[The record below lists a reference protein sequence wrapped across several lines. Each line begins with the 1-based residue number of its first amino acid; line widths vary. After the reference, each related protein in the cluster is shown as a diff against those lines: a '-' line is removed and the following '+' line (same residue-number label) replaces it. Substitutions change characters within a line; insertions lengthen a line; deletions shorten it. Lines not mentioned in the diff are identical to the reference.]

1 MMYYVRW
8 LIYRRFRLAAELR
21 HNAKK
26 LLHHQRDLLTKEGSD
41 DIQKHIDQLAQVMCS
56 PYNRSDIDA
65 AIEKLQQVG
74 SHRLIAYKSPGI
86 RENVE
91 VCLFAVGIAM
101 GIRTF
106 FFQPMGI
113 PTGSM
118 QPTLYGITHA
128 KMEQAEEIPGT
139 VSGFFKKWL
148 NGISYYQLKAE
159 GNWKLHNIESQR
171 PYLFLFTRQRLVFQD
186 LDTGQLI
193 TKDVNPPLGSNGK
206 SLLHK
211 EHSWR
216 NTTRLNNEY
225 KNFTYPTGSDVFKVR
240 RESGD
245 HLLVNRFTYNF
256 RKPKRGEIIVFETKN
271 IPGMKNDKLFYIKRL
286 VGLPNEKL
294 DIKNRHVYINDNII
308 DSTVHPFEFIYSMDL
323 NDQHPND
330 PDDLKPPAREHL
342 HDEHPPEQNSRFSGH
357 LGLGYHI
364 QNVHIPSNQYY
375 ALGDN
380 TVSSEDSRSWGT
392 LPGKNIFGTP
402 SFIYW
407 PFFSQPDREVRPHR
421 FGWAFQ

>member
-1 MMYYVRW
+1 MKYYLRW

-26 LLHHQRDLLTKEGSD
+26 LLLHQKDLLTKEGIED
-41 DIQKHIDQLAQVMCS
+41 LQNQLTHLNQVMHS
-56 PYNRSDIDA
+56 PYNREELDLST
-65 AIEKLQQVG
+65 EKLQQAG
-74 SHRLIAYKSPGI
+74 SHRLIPYKNSGI
-86 RENVE
+86 RENIE
-91 VCLFAVGIAM
+91 VCLFAIGIAM

-118 QPTLYGITHA
+118 QPTLYGITSA
-128 KMEQAEEIPGT
+128 KVEKGESAPNLVT
-139 VSGFFKKWL
+139 GFFKKWL

-159 GNWKLHNIESQR
+159 GNWKLHNIEKQR
-171 PYLFLFTRQRLVFQD
+171 PYLRFFTRQRLTFQD

-193 TKDVNPPLGSNGK
+193 THDVKPPLGSDGN
-206 SLLHK
+206 SLLFYEQDPRQPTK
-211 EHSWR
+211 
-216 NTTRLNNEY
+216 LNNAY
-225 KNFTYPTGSDVFKVR
+225 NNYTYDKGSDVFKVR

-256 RKPKRGEIIVFETKN
+256 RKPRRGEIIVFETKN
-271 IPGMKNDKLFYIKRL
+271 IPNIRNDKLFYIKRL
-286 VGLPNEKL
+286 IGLPNEKL
-294 DIKNRHVYINDNII
+294 DIQNRHVFINDNML
-308 DSTVHPFEFIYSMDL
+308 DSTDHPFEFIYSMDL
-323 NDQHPND
+323 HDKD
-330 PDDLKPPAREHL
+330 PKML
-342 HDEHPPEQNSRFSGH
+342 HDEHPPAQNSRFSGH
-357 LGLGYHI
+357 LARGSFI
-364 QNVHIPSNQYY
+364 KNVQIPNNRYY

-380 TVSSEDSRSWGT
+380 TVSSEDSRIWGT

-407 PFFSQPDREVRPHR
+407 PFFSQPKRVIHPHR

>member
-1 MMYYVRW
+1 MMYYIRW

-26 LLHHQRDLLTKEGSD
+26 LLQHQKDLLTSEGVED
-41 DIQKHIDQLAQVMCS
+41 LQNQIDHLTKVMHS
-56 PYNRSDIDA
+56 PYNREELDA
-65 AIEKLQQVG
+65 ATEKLQQTG
-74 SHRLIAYKSPGI
+74 SHRLIPYKNAGI

-91 VCLFAVGIAM
+91 VCLFAIGIAM

-118 QPTLYGITHA
+118 QPTLYGITHSII
-128 KMEQAEEIPGT
+128 EQGEDIPGA

-159 GNWKLHNIESQR
+159 GNWKLEQIENQR
-171 PYLFLFTRQRLVFQD
+171 SFGLFFTRQKLVFQD
-186 LDTGQLI
+186 LDNGQLI
-193 TKDVNPPLGSNGK
+193 TKDVSPPLGSDGQ
-206 SLLHK
+206 SLL
-211 EHSWR
+211 R
-216 NTTRLNNEY
+216 NNISVANPTRLNNAFN
-225 KNFTYPTGSDVFKVR
+225 NFTYPKGTDVFKVR
-240 RESGD
+240 REAGD

-271 IPGMKNDKLFYIKRL
+271 IPDMDNDKLFYIKRL
-286 VGLPNEKL
+286 VGLPYEKL
-294 DIKNRHVYINDNII
+294 DIKNRHVYINDKMI

-323 NDQHPND
+323 NDE
-330 PDDLKPPAREHL
+330 LPPA
-342 HDEHPPEQNSRFSGH
+342 QNSLFSGH
-357 LGLGYHI
+357 IGTIHDF
-364 QNVHIPSNQYY
+364 QIPPNHYY

-380 TVSSEDSRSWGT
+380 TVSSLDSRSWGS

-407 PFFSQPDREVRPHR
+407 PFFGQPDREVRPHR

>member
-1 MMYYVRW
+1 MMYYIRW

-26 LLHHQRDLLTKEGSD
+26 LLQHQKDLLTSEGVED
-41 DIQKHIDQLAQVMCS
+41 LQNQIDQLTKVMHS
-56 PYNRSDIDA
+56 PYNREELDA
-65 AIEKLQQVG
+65 ATEKLQQTG
-74 SHRLIAYKSPGI
+74 SHRLIPYKNAGI

-91 VCLFAVGIAM
+91 VCLFAIGIAM

-118 QPTLYGITHA
+118 QPTLYGITHSII
-128 KMEQAEEIPGT
+128 EQGEDIPGA

-159 GNWKLHNIESQR
+159 GNWKLEQIENQR
-171 PYLFLFTRQRLVFQD
+171 SFGLFFTRQKLVFQD
-186 LDTGQLI
+186 LDNGQLI
-193 TKDVNPPLGSNGK
+193 TKDVSPPLGSDGQ
-206 SLLHK
+206 SLL
-211 EHSWR
+211 R
-216 NTTRLNNEY
+216 NNISVANPTRLNNAFN
-225 KNFTYPTGSDVFKVR
+225 NFTYPKGTDVFKVR
-240 RESGD
+240 REAGD

-271 IPGMKNDKLFYIKRL
+271 IPDMDNDKLFYIKRL
-286 VGLPNEKL
+286 VGLPYEKL
-294 DIKNRHVYINDNII
+294 DIKNRHVYINDKMI

-323 NDQHPND
+323 NDE
-330 PDDLKPPAREHL
+330 LPPA
-342 HDEHPPEQNSRFSGH
+342 QNSLFSGH
-357 LGLGYHI
+357 IGTIHDF
-364 QNVHIPSNQYY
+364 QIPPNHYY

-380 TVSSEDSRSWGT
+380 TVSSLDSRSWGS

-407 PFFSQPDREVRPHR
+407 PFFGQPDREVRPHR

>member
-1 MMYYVRW
+1 MMYYIRW

-26 LLHHQRDLLTKEGSD
+26 LIQHQKDLLTCEGVED
-41 DIQKHIDQLAQVMCS
+41 LQNQIDQLTKVMHS
-56 PYNRSDIDA
+56 PYNREELDA
-65 AIEKLQQVG
+65 ATEKLQQTG
-74 SHRLIAYKSPGI
+74 SHRLIPYKNAGI

-91 VCLFAVGIAM
+91 VCLFAIGIAM

-118 QPTLYGITHA
+118 QPTLYGITHSII
-128 KMEQAEEIPGT
+128 EQGEDIPGA

-159 GNWKLHNIESQR
+159 GNWKLEQIENQR
-171 PYLFLFTRQRLVFQD
+171 SFGLFFTRQKLVFQD
-186 LDTGQLI
+186 LDNGQLI
-193 TKDVNPPLGSNGK
+193 TKDVSPPLGSDGQ
-206 SLLHK
+206 SLL
-211 EHSWR
+211 R
-216 NTTRLNNEY
+216 NNISLTKPTRLNNAFN
-225 KNFTYPTGSDVFKVR
+225 NFTYPKGTDVFKVR
-240 RESGD
+240 REAGD

-271 IPGMKNDKLFYIKRL
+271 IPDMDNDKLFYIKRL
-286 VGLPNEKL
+286 VGLPYEKL
-294 DIKNRHVYINDNII
+294 DIKNRHVYINDKMI

-323 NDQHPND
+323 NDE
-330 PDDLKPPAREHL
+330 LPPA
-342 HDEHPPEQNSRFSGH
+342 QNSLFSGH
-357 LGLGYHI
+357 IGTIHDF
-364 QNVHIPSNQYY
+364 QIPPNHYY

-380 TVSSEDSRSWGT
+380 TVSSLDSRSWGS

-407 PFFSQPDREVRPHR
+407 PFFGQPDREVRPHR

>member
-1 MMYYVRW
+1 MMYYIRW

-26 LLHHQRDLLTKEGSD
+26 LLQHQKDLLTSEGLD
-41 DIQKHIDQLAQVMCS
+41 DIQNQIDYLTKVMRS
-56 PYNRSDIDA
+56 PYNREELDA
-65 AIEKLQQVG
+65 ATEKLQQIG
-74 SHRLIAYKSPGI
+74 SHRLIPYKNAGI

-118 QPTLYGITHA
+118 QPTLYGITHSI
-128 KMEQAEEIPGT
+128 MGQGEDIPGA
-139 VSGFFKKWL
+139 VSGFLKKWL

-159 GNWKLHNIESQR
+159 GNWKLHDIESQR

-206 SLLHK
+206 SLLHSLK
-211 EHSWR
+211 YP
-216 NTTRLNNEY
+216 TRFNNDN
-225 KNFTYPTGSDVFKVR
+225 KNITYPKGSDVFKVR

-245 HLLVNRFTYNF
+245 HLLVNRFVYNF
-256 RKPKRGEIIVFETKN
+256 RIPKRGEIIVFETKN
-271 IPGMKNDKLFYIKRL
+271 ITGIRNDKLFYIKRL

-294 DIKNRHVYINDNII
+294 DIKNRHVYINDKII

-323 NDQHPND
+323 YDQHPND
-330 PDDLKPPAREHL
+330 PDNLNPPAREHL
-342 HDEHPPEQNSRFSGH
+342 HDEHPPVQDSRFSGH
-357 LGLGYHI
+357 QGFGHPI
-364 QNVHIPSNQYY
+364 KNVQNVQIPSNQYY

-380 TVSSEDSRSWGT
+380 TFSSEDSRSWGT

>member
-1 MMYYVRW
+1 MMYYIRW

-26 LLHHQRDLLTKEGSD
+26 LLRHQKDLLTSEGVE
-41 DIQKHIDQLAQVMCS
+41 DIQNQIDHLTKVMRS
-56 PYNRSDIDA
+56 PYNREELDA
-65 AIEKLQQVG
+65 ATEKLQQAG
-74 SHRLIAYKSPGI
+74 SHRLIPYKYAGI

-91 VCLFAVGIAM
+91 VCLFAIGIAM

-118 QPTLYGITHA
+118 QPTLYGITHSI
-128 KMEQAEEIPGT
+128 MEQGEDIPGA
-139 VSGFFKKWL
+139 VSVFFKKWL

-159 GNWKLHNIESQR
+159 GNWKLHHVENQR
-171 PYLFLFTRQRLVFQD
+171 SYLLFFTRQKLVFQD
-186 LDTGQLI
+186 LDNGQLI
-193 TKDVNPPLGSNGK
+193 TKDVSPPLGSDGQ
-206 SLLHK
+206 SLLFTEISPK
-211 EHSWR
+211 KP
-216 NTTRLNNEY
+216 TRLNNAF
-225 KNFTYPTGSDVFKVR
+225 KNFTYTKGADVFKVR

-271 IPGMKNDKLFYIKRL
+271 IPGIRNDKLFYIKRL

-294 DIKNRHVYINDNII
+294 DIKNRHVHINDKMI

-323 NDQHPND
+323 IDSHPND
-330 PDDLKPPAREHL
+330 PDELKPPTREHL
-342 HDEHPPEQNSRFSGH
+342 HDEHPPVQNSHYSGH
-357 LGLGYHI
+357 TGYVDNF
-364 QNVHIPSNQYY
+364 QIPPNRYY

-380 TVSSEDSRSWGT
+380 TDNSEDSRIWKS

-407 PFFSQPDREVRPHR
+407 PFFGQPDREVRPHR

>member
-1 MMYYVRW
+1 MMYYIRW

-26 LLHHQRDLLTKEGSD
+26 LLQHQKDLLTSEGVED
-41 DIQKHIDQLAQVMCS
+41 LQNQIDQLTKVMHS
-56 PYNRSDIDA
+56 PYNREELDA
-65 AIEKLQQVG
+65 ATEKLQQTG
-74 SHRLIAYKSPGI
+74 SHRLIPYKNAGI

-91 VCLFAVGIAM
+91 VCLFAIGIAM

-118 QPTLYGITHA
+118 QPTLYGITHSII
-128 KMEQAEEIPGT
+128 EQGEDIPGA

-159 GNWKLHNIESQR
+159 GNWKLEQIENQR
-171 PYLFLFTRQRLVFQD
+171 SFGLFFTRQKLVFQD
-186 LDTGQLI
+186 LDNGQLI
-193 TKDVNPPLGSNGK
+193 TKDVSPPLGSDGQ
-206 SLLHK
+206 SLL
-211 EHSWR
+211 R
-216 NTTRLNNEY
+216 NNINLTKPTRLNNAFN
-225 KNFTYPTGSDVFKVR
+225 NFTYPKGTDVFKVR
-240 RESGD
+240 REAGD

-271 IPGMKNDKLFYIKRL
+271 IPDMDNDKLFYIKRL
-286 VGLPNEKL
+286 VGLPYEKL
-294 DIKNRHVYINDNII
+294 DIKNRHVYINDKMI

-323 NDQHPND
+323 HDE
-330 PDDLKPPAREHL
+330 LPPA
-342 HDEHPPEQNSRFSGH
+342 QNSLFSGH
-357 LGLGYHI
+357 SGTIHDF
-364 QNVHIPSNQYY
+364 QIPPNHYY

-380 TVSSEDSRSWGT
+380 TVSSLDSRSWGS

-407 PFFSQPDREVRPHR
+407 PFFGQPDREVRPHR